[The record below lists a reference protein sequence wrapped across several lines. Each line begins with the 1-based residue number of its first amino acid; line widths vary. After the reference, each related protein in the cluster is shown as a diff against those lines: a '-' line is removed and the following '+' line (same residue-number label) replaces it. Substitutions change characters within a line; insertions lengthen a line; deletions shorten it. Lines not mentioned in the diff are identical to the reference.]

1 VALGLFLMLGM
12 PTFDLFP
19 LSLHRLGG
27 MLLLLALTPSRRLAA
42 PFPEVPQH
50 AG

>member
-1 VALGLFLMLGM
+1 MLGM

-27 MLLLLALTPSRRLAA
+27 MLILLALTPARRLDLA
-42 PFPEVPQH
+42 PLSEVAPD
-50 AG
+50 GD